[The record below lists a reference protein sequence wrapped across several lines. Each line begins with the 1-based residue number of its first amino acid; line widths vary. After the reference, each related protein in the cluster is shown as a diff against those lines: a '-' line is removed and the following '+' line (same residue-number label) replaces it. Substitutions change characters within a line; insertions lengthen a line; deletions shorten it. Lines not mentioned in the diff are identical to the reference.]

1 VIEAA
6 LAWPL
11 LDAALRGAL
20 VLLLLMMAATLG
32 RERAREPWARVALA
46 LALGLCVQTVVNT
59 PWIDQQ
65 VPALWLSP
73 WVAISAGNAVLFWLL
88 VRCLLDDDFALRPWH
103 AGVWATVLLIS
114 GLRCALR
121 GPASPYWVPGLAH
134 LQAVI
139 PLLFTLLVV
148 WASLRQWRADLVD
161 ARRGLR
167 AFIVV
172 AGSVYTLASMAARWS
187 APQGRVGEVAALWD
201 VLALLLMVAVLAWR
215 VLRWAVGDWMPRSAP
230 VAAVAQAEPVPFL
243 EQLETARPPVP
254 DALPPVATLP
264 PAEQAPALADDA
276 PLVAAVRQL
285 MLGERV
291 YREEGLT
298 IASLAARLAVPEYRL
313 RRAINQTLGFRNFN
327 AFVNRY
333 RLDECRAA
341 LANPALA
348 QRAVLDI
355 ALEAGFQSIGPFN
368 RAFKLDTGLT
378 PSEYRRLKA
387 SGLAES

>member
-1 VIEAA
+1 VSQAA
-6 LAWPL
+6 PAWPL

-20 VLLLLMMAATLG
+20 VLLLLMLAATLG
-32 RERAREPWARVALA
+32 RERLREPWARVALV

-59 PWIDQQ
+59 PWIDQR

-73 WVAISAGNAVLFWLL
+73 WVAISAGNAVLFWLF
-88 VRCLLDDDFALRPWH
+88 VRCLLDDDFALQRWH
-103 AGVWATVLLIS
+103 AGVWAAVLLIS
-114 GLRCALR
+114 GLRCALG
-121 GPASPYWVPGLAH
+121 GPASPYGVPGLVA

-148 WASLRQWRADLVD
+148 WASLQQWRADLVE

-172 AGSVYTLASMAARWS
+172 AGSLYTLASMAARWS
-187 APQGRVGEVAALWD
+187 APQGRVGELAALWD
-201 VLALLLMVAVLAWR
+201 VLALLLLVAVLAWR
-215 VLRWAVGDWMPRSAP
+215 ILRWAAGDWMPRAAP
-230 VAAVAQAEPVPFL
+230 ATAGVEAKVLVAEPL
-243 EQLETARPPVP
+243 EAAPPNGP
-254 DALPPVATLP
+254 AAPEAELSL
-264 PAEQAPALADDA
+264 PAEQASAQADDA
-276 PLVAAVRQL
+276 PLVAAVQQL
-285 MLGERV
+285 MQQGRA

-298 IASLAARLAVPEYRL
+298 IAGLAARLAVPEYRL

-341 LANPALA
+341 LANPALV

-378 PSEYRRLKA
+378 PSEYRRQNTA
-387 SGLAES
+387 RLADS